1 MRANN
6 HLPQEDYLED
16 AEVGTELLEAMTERA
31 EDCLGREDVAVTFFW
46 EKGAGAN
53 DESRTCGYE
62 IREVDL
68 KSGEEFRKHLRID
81 DGYETILDAIAGFIE
96 WCERHEDDDDED

>member
-1 MRANN
+1 MRKNS

-31 EDCLGREDVAVTFFW
+31 AEALDREVEAVAVSFFW
-46 EKGAGAN
+46 EMGAGSN

-62 IREVDL
+62 IRETDA
-68 KSGEEFRKHLRID
+68 GEKHLRID

-96 WCERHEDDDDED
+96 WCERHEDEDDED